1 MIINLKESKTIQ
13 ALLTYGTRKLEA
25 IGINTA
31 NLEARIL
38 MQYVTNKPIEYLLAR
53 FEEVLPLTQQITF
66 KELINRRLTLEPIAY
81 IIGAKEFYGYQ
92 FIINNKVLIPRQ
104 DTEII
109 VEAILNENNNFGA
122 ETTILELGTGS
133 GCIAITL
140 LLERQNIK
148 LTATDISKDAIVIA
162 TQNANRHNVLPRL
175 SRIHSDWFK
184 NLKNQKFDIIVSN
197 PPYISYDDIQHMA
210 PETFKHEPKSALFAE
225 NNGLAGYYIIAQS
238 AKKFLKDQGK
248 IFLEIGL
255 GQTEIVKEIFT
266 HYHYTFKQIY
276 QDLAGQDR
284 VLLFIAPS

>member
-13 ALLTYGTRKLEA
+13 ALLTYGARKLEA

-81 IIGAKEFYGYQ
+81 IIGVKEFYGYQ
-92 FIINNKVLIPRQ
+92 FIVNNKVLIPRQ

-109 VEAILNENNNFGA
+109 VEAILNENNNLA
-122 ETTILELGTGS
+122 SETTILELGTGS
-133 GCIAITL
+133 GCIAISL
-140 LLERQNIK
+140 LLERKNLK

-175 SRIHSDWFK
+175 SIIHSDWFQ
-184 NLKNQKFDIIVSN
+184 NLKNKKFDIIVSN
-197 PPYISYDDIQHMA
+197 PPYISYNDIQYMA
-210 PETFKHEPKSALFAE
+210 PETFKYEPKSALFAE
-225 NNGLAGYYIIAQS
+225 NNGLAGYYIIAQC
-238 AKKFLKDQGK
+238 AKNFLKDQGK

-255 GQTEIVKEIFT
+255 RQTEIVKEIFT

-276 QDLAGQDR
+276 RDLAGQDR